1 MGAIQGRGKGGGGGG
16 GRGGLLDAIQGTSMR
31 DNNNKSRLSLLNL
44 TILFLYLGGRGRGG
58 LLGAIEARGRGG
70 GDKGGGGG
78 RGGLMAAIQ
87 ARNGG
92 GGD

>member
-1 MGAIQGRGKGGGGGG
+1 MDASRWMDVMDGWMDSW
-16 GRGGLLDAIQGTSMR
+16 DAIEG
-31 DNNNKSRLSLLNL
+31 
-44 TILFLYLGGRGRGG
+44 
-58 LLGAIEARGRGG
+58 RGRGG